1 MMSGKGVEGSLS
13 GGRALSVIGRRRRA
27 LAGGVAA
34 AILFAAVGSAH
45 ADWDRWDR
53 GDRWNRW
60 EDREPVAKRA
70 VHPDWEHWE
79 RRHPVAKRA
88 VHPKKTPSQQAK
100 KAPKALQMPLIA
112 ISITNQRLTLYDRGE
127 VIAQSPVSTGMPG
140 HPTPTGVFSVIQKQV
155 FHESNIYSGAPMPYM
170 QRITWSGVAMHAGVL
185 PGHPASHGCIRMPYD
200 FAVRLYSL
208 TRAGAR
214 VIITRN
220 EIAPVAFEHPGL
232 FQLPK
237 PAVDSLSQL
246 TAPPGPEKP
255 GAAVKTAQR
264 QSPTMMSDAGESQTP
279 AGVFKPRVEANAAG
293 PQQDAEPPVGAAPAA
308 ADAPKEPGQ
317 TNAQQ
322 ATQESAQEPAQAV
335 APQDNA
341 ETTVAPVDNASA
353 EPREPADL
361 AAAADAAAVP
371 DDAAQDHAQEDPEE
385 AVKDVKDAV
394 QIGARPAAEPA
405 PPALTPETAAPSFEP
420 ATGTVMVKSVVVT
433 PAQPIEMPKTFEQV
447 SAPKPESAPR
457 ALEPVIAPP
466 KVESAAVPF
475 GPERPLR
482 PGPITV
488 FVSKKEGKVF
498 VRKGF
503 QPVFSAPVT
512 VARPELPL
520 GTHLFTA
527 SEALP
532 DGVSFR
538 WLELSLSDESARAIE
553 ALREP
558 KGNRS
563 RHVQKIA
570 APPVTRSASAAEAL
584 DRVEI
589 PAPALARIS
598 ALMSQG
604 ATLIISDQ
612 GLGPE
617 TGTETDFIV
626 LTR

>member
-1 MMSGKGVEGSLS
+1 MSGKGVEGSLS
-13 GGRALSVIGRRRRA
+13 GGRPLSVIGRRRRA

-34 AILFAAVGSAH
+34 AILFAGIGSAH
-45 ADWDRWDR
+45 ADWDRWERPGRWDH
-53 GDRWNRW
+53 GDRWDRWDRADRW
-60 EDREPVAKRA
+60 ESREPVAKRA
-70 VHPDWEHWE
+70 V
-79 RRHPVAKRA
+79 
-88 VHPKKTPSQQAK
+88 QAK
-100 KAPKALQMPLIA
+100 KAPKVSKAPKAAKALQMPLIA
-112 ISITNQRLTLYDRGE
+112 ISIASQRLTLYDRGE

-185 PGHPASHGCIRMPYD
+185 PGHPAAHGCIRMPYD
-200 FAVRLYSL
+200 FAVKLYGL
-208 TRAGAR
+208 TRAGPR
-214 VIITRN
+214 VIIPRN
-220 EIAPVAFEHPGL
+220 EITPVAFEHPGL

-264 QSPTMMSDAGESQTP
+264 QSPTMMSDAGDPRPP

-293 PQQDAEPPVGAAPAA
+293 PHQDAEPPV
-308 ADAPKEPGQ
+308 
-317 TNAQQ
+317 
-322 ATQESAQEPAQAV
+322 AT
-335 APQDNA
+335 
-341 ETTVAPVDNASA
+341 T
-353 EPREPADL
+353 
-361 AAAADAAAVP
+361 ADAAKEPV
-371 DDAAQDHAQEDPEE
+371 QEKAPEN
-385 AVKDVKDAV
+385 
-394 QIGARPAAEPA
+394 
-405 PPALTPETAAPSFEP
+405 AAPSFEP

-433 PAQPIEMPKTFEQV
+433 PAQPIEMPKTFEQAG
-447 SAPKPESAPR
+447 APKPESGPR

-466 KVESAAVPF
+466 KVQSAVVPF

-503 QPVFSAPVT
+503 QPVFNAPVT

-520 GTHLFTA
+520 GTHLYTA

-538 WLELSLSDESARAIE
+538 WLELSLSDESARRIE
-553 ALREP
+553 ALRDP

-563 RHVQKIA
+563 RHVQKTA
-570 APPVTRSASAAEAL
+570 ASAVPRTASAAQAL
-584 DRVEI
+584 DRVEM

-617 TGTETDFIV
+617 TGNETDFIV

>member
-1 MMSGKGVEGSLS
+1 MLGKGVEGSLS
-13 GGRALSVIGRRRRA
+13 GGGRALSVIAHRRRA

-34 AILFAAVGSAH
+34 AILFAAAGSAH
-45 ADWDRWDR
+45 ADWDRWE
-53 GDRWNRW
+53 RW
-60 EDREPVAKRA
+60 EDRQPVPRREEPA
-70 VHPDWEHWE
+70 DWQRWE
-79 RRHPVAKRA
+79 RRHPVAKRPVQA
-88 VHPKKTPSQQAK
+88 KKAPNQQAK
-100 KAPKALQMPLIA
+100 KASKALQMPLIA
-112 ISITNQRLTLYDRGE
+112 ISIANQRLTLYDRGE
-127 VIAQSPVSTGMPG
+127 VVAQAPVSTGMPG

-200 FAVRLYSL
+200 FAVKLYGL

-237 PAVDSLSQL
+237 PAIDKVGEL
-246 TAPPGPEKP
+246 TEPARPEVMP
-255 GAAVKTAQR
+255 AAAVRTAQR
-264 QSPTMMSDAGESQTP
+264 QSATLMSDAGAAHTP
-279 AGVFKPRVEANAAG
+279 AGIFKPRSEANAAA
-293 PQQDAEPPVGAAPAA
+293 PQDTAAAPANNASAEPHEMAAA
-308 ADAPKEPGQ
+308 ADAPAVLRQDSRDG
-317 TNAQQ
+317 AQD
-322 ATQESAQEPAQAV
+322 ALEAG
-335 APQDNA
+335 PQDGAQNGTQNGA
-341 ETTVAPVDNASA
+341 DVSAP
-353 EPREPADL
+353 
-361 AAAADAAAVP
+361 
-371 DDAAQDHAQEDPEE
+371 
-385 AVKDVKDAV
+385 
-394 QIGARPAAEPA
+394 
-405 PPALTPETAAPSFEP
+405 TFEP
-420 ATGTVMVKSVVVT
+420 STGTVMVKPVVVT
-433 PAQPIEMPKTFEQV
+433 PPQPVELPKAFELARPPVKPESATTVFEQTSPTLKAESATTV
-447 SAPKPESAPR
+447 FEQTSPTPNAESTPNAVEPASPTPKPETAPKPEST
-457 ALEPVIAPP
+457 
-466 KVESAAVPF
+466 ESVVPF

-527 SEALP
+527 SEAMP

-538 WLELSLSDESARAIE
+538 WLELSLSDETARKAA

-558 KGNRS
+558 KGPRS
-563 RHVQKIA
+563 RHSQKTV
-570 APPVTRSASAAEAL
+570 APAVARTTSAAEAL
-584 DRVEI
+584 DRVGI

-598 ALMSQG
+598 ALMSAG